1 MQTLCPYDQFRLL
14 QKFDKSVK
22 FALLAKKIMEL
33 NVEFFHEKAT
43 QENISYLVKVQVT
56 YDLDSSV
63 THSLD
68 LGPFPILKS
77 CSASELSNDQQAS
90 LLANKRIHTLS
101 REPPKLVS
109 VHEDNVQLTDFVV
122 NLLYLATHHSVIIT
136 SVDSIVEFRVRDIFT
151 PYMVFLQKSRQ
162 ESVTTIESKLY
173 KSLG

>member
-1 MQTLCPYDQFRLL
+1 M
-14 QKFDKSVK
+14 
-22 FALLAKKIMEL
+22 
-33 NVEFFHEKAT
+33 H
-43 QENISYLVKVQVT
+43 LVV
-56 YDLDSSV
+56 
-63 THSLD
+63 
-68 LGPFPILKS
+68 PFVAFEPT
-77 CSASELSNDQQAS
+77 CCFPRTR
-90 LLANKRIHTLS
+90 LANSCEFQLDTRLSARDVCAWVGGGGVATRRCRRLRNILS
-101 REPPKLVS
+101 REQPKLVS